1 MRIKDGQAGAEI
13 EVTPAMIAEASQVLE
28 DSFDAAPSRARI
40 VAEFLFESLGFKLP
54 QGVGD
59 GQDLNR

>member
-13 EVTPAMIAEASQVLE
+13 EVTEEMIAEASQLLE

-40 VAEFLFESLGFKLP
+40 NSAS
-54 QGVGD
+54 
-59 GQDLNR
+59 